1 MVPSMNTTAK
11 GARVRLISTTDEFTR
26 LREGDEGTVEYV
38 DDIDTIH
45 VKWDNGANLG
55 LVPGEDRFV
64 VL

>member
-1 MVPSMNTTAK
+1 MNTTAK

-26 LREGDEGTVEYV
+26 LREGDEGTIEYV

-45 VKWDNGANLG
+45 VKWDNGATLG